1 MAKPKKPYRD
11 FPLFAHPNGQW
22 AKKIKGRPHYFGVW
36 SKPQEALER
45 YQQERDFLYA
55 GQAPPEQCQTLG
67 EVLEAFKADKQR
79 CLDEGSIN
87 ERTFGD
93 YLAISEAIAGLGK
106 HRSIKGIAKADL
118 LSLRERLSKGKNG
131 GQISPVT
138 FGVKLTFAR
147 MFFKYANEEFDSGV
161 KYTKPLTSPA
171 KKQLR
176 ERRNQASKKLFSAEQ
191 LRILLKNADS
201 YMRAMILLGI
211 NAGFGPAD
219 CVALQASDIENGWY
233 DSFRVKTQ
241 VPRRC
246 PLWPETVSA
255 VNEISNGRVAFNG
268 RKWTRHIFA
277 LQFKSLCQQCEVY
290 REGVT
295 TPYSLRRTF
304 QTIAKTAPVNQSV
317 IDKIMGH
324 ERPDMSEV
332 YNQTVFDQELRKCV
346 DHVQG
351 WLKGSI
357 TLA

>member
-1 MAKPKKPYRD
+1 MTTPKKPYHD
-11 FPLFAHPNGQW
+11 YPLFAHPNGQW
-22 AKKIKGRPHYFGVW
+22 AKKIRGCTHYFGVW
-36 SKPQEALER
+36 AKPQEALEK
-45 YQQERDFLYA
+45 YQRERDYLYA
-55 GQAPPEQCQTLG
+55 GQAPPDECETLG
-67 EVLEAFKADKQR
+67 QVLAEFEVEKQR
-79 CLDEGSIN
+79 ALDEGDIN

-93 YLAISEAIAGLGK
+93 YRSICGMIAKLG
-106 HRSIKGIAKADL
+106 RSRPIKGIGKNDL
-118 LSLRERLSKGKNG
+118 LALRDRLAKGKNG
-131 GQISPVT
+131 RQLSPVT

-147 MFFKYANEEFDSGV
+147 MFFKYANDEHSAGIKV
-161 KYTKPLTSPA
+161 KPLASPA

-191 LRILLKNADS
+191 LRTLLGAAEPHIK
-201 YMRAMILLGI
+201 AMILLGI

-219 CVALQASDIENGWY
+219 CVSLAASEIHDGWY

-255 VNEISNGRVAFNG
+255 IAEISNGGLVFNG
-268 RKWTRHIFA
+268 RLWSRHHFA
-277 LQFKSLCQQCEVY
+277 RFFKTLCEDCEVY

-317 IDKIMGH
+317 IDRIMGH
-324 ERPDMSEV
+324 ERADMSEV

-346 DHVQG
+346 NHVHS
-351 WLKGSI
+351 WLNGKL
-357 TLA
+357 TLS